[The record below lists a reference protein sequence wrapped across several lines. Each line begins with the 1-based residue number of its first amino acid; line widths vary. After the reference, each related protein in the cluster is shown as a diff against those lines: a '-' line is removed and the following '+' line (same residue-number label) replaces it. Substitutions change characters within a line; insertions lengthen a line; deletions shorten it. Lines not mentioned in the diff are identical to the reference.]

1 MSVFKKEGP
10 IEIQDFRFG
19 FGFHVFNA
27 KPFKKTTHLTILMFI
42 LDVKE
47 GVLGFWGFGEIG
59 RAHV

>member
-10 IEIQDFRFG
+10 VEIQDFRFG

-27 KPFKKTTHLTILMFI
+27 KPFKKITHLTILMFI

-47 GVLGFWGFGEIG
+47 
-59 RAHV
+59 AHHIRT